1 MVGYACQNNDIV
13 FTYHRIQDGTE
24 KVHKEQKGHC
34 LVMAAQVT
42 QDYTKKIK
50 SIL

>member
-1 MVGYACQNNDIV
+1 MVGCGSQNNDIV

-24 KVHKEQKGHC
+24 KVHKQQEGHC
-34 LVMAAQVT
+34 LDMAAQGT
-42 QDYTKKIK
+42 QDYMKKIK